1 MFGYG
6 TDFGRL
12 DFDQTRRKR
21 PSRLGFNG
29 CGFAAAQWIRLCI
42 SMRES
47 MNQCGFAAAHCGKA
61 LHFNARVN
69 EPMRLRRRPVR

>member
-21 PSRLGFNG
+21 PCRLGFNG
-29 CGFAAAQWIRLCI
+29 WGSAAAQCVRLGL

-47 MNQCGFAAAHCGKA
+47 MNQCGFAAALHYSYAKA
-61 LHFNARVN
+61 DWLWVDF
-69 EPMRLRRRPVR
+69 

>member
-21 PSRLGFNG
+21 PRRLGFNG
-29 CGFAAAQWIRLCI
+29 CGFAAAQ
-42 SMRES
+42 
-47 MNQCGFAAAHCGKA
+47 CGKA
-61 LHFNARVN
+61 LPYRQLSKNDW
-69 EPMRLRRRPVR
+69 RLRLRFMRRSLMK